1 VDLVAI
7 QQLLGHWTVAS
18 TIPYVRPSETFIE
31 DAYQRAVS
39 ATLSDLTGQE

>member
-18 TIPYVRPSETFIE
+18 TMRYVRPSETFIE
-31 DAYQRAVS
+31 DAYQRAIS
-39 ATLSDLTGQE
+39 ATLTELTGGQ